1 MVTLHERTVQ
11 RTRAAPA
18 PLAQLLLQW
27 ARQRAQRHAAGLL
40 FLLPAL
46 ILFGFF
52 VWYPIVY
59 GFVLSFQD
67 NSLFGGSGSWVGWR
81 NFQRV
86 IADPLFTTA
95 WANTLKFALYGLLFG
110 YAIPVLLAIA
120 INEVRHGKAYFR
132 LAFYLPVIIPPLVTV
147 FLWRY
152 MYTPDGGLLNG
163 LLGLVGIGKQ
173 PWLQSPH
180 TALQSLVVVTTWANA
195 GGTMLIYLA
204 ALQSIPAE
212 LYEAAELDGAG
223 IWGRIWH
230 VLLPQIRGVMLIML
244 ILQIIATIQIFTEP
258 FTLTNG
264 GPVNATTTILL
275 LIYNYA
281 FQNGD
286 LGLAS
291 ALSVILFLVLVTFS
305 LGYFALTRPLW
316 AAGD

>member
-1 MVTLHERTVQ
+1 MVTLNQPAVSQTRTTTVHRQ
-11 RTRAAPA
+11 SRVVSF
-18 PLAQLLLQW
+18 
-27 ARQRAQRHAAGLL
+27 ARRNAAGLL

-46 ILFGFF
+46 ILFAFF
-52 VWYPIVY
+52 VWYPIIY

-67 NSLFGGSGSWVGWR
+67 NSLFGGSVASWVGWR

-86 IADPLFTTA
+86 LADPLFATA
-95 WANTLKFALYGLLFG
+95 WGNTLKYALYGLLFG
-110 YAIPVLLAIA
+110 YAIPVVLAIA
-120 INEVRHGKAYFR
+120 INEVRYGKAYFR

-173 PWLQSPH
+173 LWYQAPA
-180 TALQSLVVVTTWANA
+180 TAIQSLVVVTTWANA

-212 LYEAAELDGAG
+212 LYEAAELDGAS
-223 IWGRIWH
+223 IARRIWH
-230 VLLPQIRGVMLIML
+230 VTLPQIRGVMLIML
-244 ILQIIATIQIFTEP
+244 ILQIIATVQIFTEP

-264 GPVNATTTILL
+264 GPVNATTTVML
-275 LIYNYA
+275 LIYNSA
-281 FQNGD
+281 FQNAD
-286 LGLAS
+286 LGSAS

-305 LGYFALTRPLW
+305 LGYFAITRRIW
-316 AAGD
+316 SGGE

>member
-1 MVTLHERTVQ
+1 MVTLNQPAASQARTTAVQ
-11 RTRAAPA
+11 RDRPVVAF
-18 PLAQLLLQW
+18 
-27 ARQRAQRHAAGLL
+27 ARRNAAGAL

-67 NSLFGGSGSWVGWR
+67 NSLFGGTPASWVGWG

-86 IADPLFTTA
+86 IADHLFAIA
-95 WANTLKFALYGLLFG
+95 WGNTLKYSLYGLLFG
-110 YAIPVLLAIA
+110 YGIPVVLAIA
-120 INEVRHGKAYFR
+120 INELRYGKAYFR

-163 LLGLVGIGKQ
+163 LLGLVDIGKQ
-173 PWLQSPH
+173 PWLQSPA
-180 TALQSLVVVTTWANA
+180 TAIQSLVVVTTWANA

-212 LYEAAELDGAG
+212 LYEAAELDGASIG
-223 IWGRIWH
+223 RRIWH
-230 VLLPQIRGVMLIML
+230 VTLPQIRGVMLIML
-244 ILQIIATIQIFTEP
+244 ILQLIATFQIFTEP
-258 FTLTNG
+258 FTLTDG
-264 GPVNATTTILL
+264 GPVNATTTIML

-281 FQNGD
+281 FQNAD
-286 LGLAS
+286 LGAAS
-291 ALSVILFLVLVTFS
+291 ALSVILFLVLVALS
-305 LGYFALTRPLW
+305 LGYFGVTRRLW
-316 AAGD
+316 SGGE

>member
-1 MVTLHERTVQ
+1 MVTMRHRPLVQ
-11 RTRAAPA
+11 APVARAARLHP
-18 PLAQLLLQW
+18 LLQ
-27 ARQRAQRHAAGLL
+27 RVRRHTAGVL

-67 NSLFGGSGSWVGWR
+67 NGLFGGTGGWVGWR
-81 NFQRV
+81 NFHRV
-86 IADPLFTTA
+86 LADPLFVTA
-95 WANTLKFALYGLLFG
+95 WGNTVKFAGFGLLIG
-110 YAIPVLLAIA
+110 YALPVVLALA
-120 INEVRHGKAYFR
+120 INEVRYGKAYFR

-163 LLGLVGIGKQ
+163 LLHLVGIGKQ
-173 PWLQSPH
+173 PWLQSPS
-180 TALQSLVVVTTWANA
+180 TALQSLVIVTTWANA

-204 ALQSIPAE
+204 ALQSIPVE

-223 IWGRIWH
+223 ILRRIWH
-230 VLLPQIRGVMLIML
+230 IALPQIRGVMLIML

-264 GPVNATTTILL
+264 GPANATTTIML

-281 FQNGD
+281 FQNAD
-286 LGLAS
+286 LGAAS
-291 ALSVILFLVLVTFS
+291 ALCVILFLVLVTFS
-305 LGYFALTRPLW
+305 LGYFGVTRRLW
-316 AAGD
+316 GTGD

>member
-1 MVTLHERTVQ
+1 MVAVHQ
-11 RTRAAPA
+11 RTLPRTGTVP
-18 PLAQLLLQW
+18 PLWAQSLI
-27 ARQRAQRHAAGLL
+27 RHTRRHAAGLL

-67 NSLFGGSGSWVGWR
+67 NSLFGGSGSWVGWQ
-81 NFQRV
+81 NFHRV
-86 IADPLFTTA
+86 ISDPLFTTA
-95 WANTLKFALYGLLFG
+95 WVNTLKFAFYGLLFG
-110 YAIPVLLAIA
+110 YAIPVVLAIA

-132 LAFYLPVIIPPLVTV
+132 LAFYLPVIIPPVVTV

-163 LLGLVGIGKQ
+163 LLGSVGIGKQ
-173 PWLQSPH
+173 TWLQSPN

-204 ALQSIPAE
+204 ALQNIPAE

-223 IWGRIWH
+223 IWRRIWH
-230 VLLPQIRGVMLIML
+230 IMLPQIRGVMLIML
-244 ILQIIATIQIFTEP
+244 ILQIIATFQIFTEP
-258 FTLTNG
+258 FILTQG

-281 FQNGD
+281 FQNAD
-286 LGLAS
+286 LGMAS
-291 ALSVILFLVLVTFS
+291 ALSVILFLALVTLS
-305 LGYFALTRPLW
+305 LGYLGITRRLW
-316 AAGD
+316 AGGE

>member
-1 MVTLHERTVQ
+1 MVTLHQ
-11 RTRAAPA
+11 RTLRRTGRSPPCGPVPHPTRRDACRGSVVFA
-18 PLAQLLLQW
+18 
-27 ARQRAQRHAAGLL
+27 
-40 FLLPAL
+40 PAL

-67 NSLFGGSGSWVGWR
+67 NSLFGGSGSWVGWQ

-86 IADPLFTTA
+86 ISDPLFTIA
-95 WANTLKFALYGLLFG
+95 WANTLKYVLYGLLFG
-110 YAIPVLLAIA
+110 YAVPVLLAIA
-120 INEVRHGKAYFR
+120 INEVRYGKAYFR
-132 LAFYLPVIIPPLVTV
+132 LAFYLPVIIPPMVTV

-152 MYTPDGGLLNG
+152 MYTPDGGLFNG

-173 PWLQSPH
+173 TWLQSPN

-230 VLLPQIRGVMLIML
+230 VMLPQIRGVMLIML
-244 ILQIIATIQIFTEP
+244 ILQLIATFQIFIEP

-281 FQNGD
+281 FQNAN
-286 LGLAS
+286 LGMAS
-291 ALSVILFLVLVTFS
+291 ALSVILFLVLVTLS
-305 LGYFALTRPLW
+305 LGYLGVTRRLW
-316 AAGD
+316 AAGE